1 MIPSLYIINKLLRE
15 HSVPEEKLKDIAK
28 AFNDAQWIHEKQ
40 ERESREPYITHP
52 LAVAEILVKE
62 MGIYDPDTIAAAILH
77 DTIEDA
83 EVRYDEKCI
92 AAAINPTVANL
103 VVGVTKLNNPEI
115 VNKKAKVAA
124 NTRKMINGL
133 NDDIRIIYIKLADR
147 LHNMRTL
154 GNKKSKEKQIE
165 NAIETLE
172 IYVPLAQIVGAYRI
186 KNELEELALKYIRQ
200 SENDDIIKRSEYDEI
215 VKRREELKQ
224 RDKEDLE
231 EMAATVQKK
240 LAERGIKGRIVFRE
254 QSLYTIYKKHDK
266 GYKIDNQYDL
276 HYLKIIVD
284 TIPDCYSTLGIIHG
298 SYKPANGRFKDY
310 IGNEK
315 NNNYQSIHTTVSH
328 KDRLWKFKIRTEEMD
343 KIDAYGF
350 PAYWSIKNFDNIAPV
365 EYGKTPEET
374 NEKLKNYPP
383 AKKLLEIDRTVKD
396 DAEFVRLV
404 KELVLAEHVYVYN
417 TQGRAVELPA
427 GSTAED
433 FVFETKP
440 NKTDLMVTIMVNGI
454 ETEPNT
460 LLKDND
466 VVQIIEKPKTLI
478 KKINETN
485 NAE

>member
-1 MIPSLYIINKLLRE
+1 MIPSLYPINKVLRE
-15 HSVPEEKLKDIAK
+15 HGVSEEKLKEVAR

-83 EVRYDEKCI
+83 EVRYDEECI
-92 AAAINPTVANL
+92 TAAINPTVAKL
-103 VVGVTKLNNPEI
+103 VSGVTKLKAEDFADK
-115 VNKKAKVAA
+115 NKKVAA

-133 NDDIRIIYIKLADR
+133 NEDIRIIYIKLADR

-172 IYVPLAQIVGAYRI
+172 IFVPLAQIVGAYRI
-186 KNELEELALKYIRQ
+186 KNELEELALKYIKK
-200 SENDDIIKRSEYDEI
+200 ETYDDIIN
-215 VKRREELKQ
+215 RREELKK
-224 RDKEDLE
+224 RDQVDLE
-231 EMAATVQKK
+231 EMALTVQKR
-240 LAERGIKGRIVFRE
+240 LEERGIKGRIVFRE
-254 QSLYTIYKKHDK
+254 QSLYTIYKKQEN
-266 GYKIDNQYDL
+266 GYKIDHQYDL
-276 HYLKIIVD
+276 HYLKVIVD

-298 SYKPANGRFKDY
+298 CYKPANGRFKDY

-365 EYGKTPEET
+365 EYGKSPEET
-374 NEKLKNYPP
+374 NEKLKNYQP

-417 TQGRAVELPA
+417 TQGRAIELPA

-454 ETEPNT
+454 ETEPNI

>member
-1 MIPSLYIINKLLRE
+1 MIPSLYPISKILRE
-15 HSVPEEKLKDIAK
+15 HGVSEVKMKEVAR
-28 AFNDAQWIHEKQ
+28 AFDDAQWIHAEQ
-40 ERESREPYITHP
+40 ERESREPYISHP

-62 MGIYDPDTIAAAILH
+62 MGIYDPDTISAALLH
-77 DTIEDA
+77 DAIEDSK
-83 EVRYDEKCI
+83 VRYDEKWI

-284 TIPDCYSTLGIIHG
+284 TIPDCYSTLGIVHG
-298 SYKPANGRFKDY
+298 CYKPANGRLKDY
-310 IGNEK
+310 IGNVK
-315 NNNYQSIHTTVSH
+315 MNNYQSIHTTVSH

-350 PAYWSIKNFDNIAPV
+350 PAYWSIENFDNIAPV
-365 EYGKTPEET
+365 EYGRTVDET
-374 NEKLKNYPP
+374 NEKIKEYPP
-383 AKKLLEIDRTVKD
+383 AKKLLEINSKETD
-396 DAEFVRLV
+396 DAEFVKKV
-404 KELVLAEHVYVYN
+404 KKLVLAQHVYVYN
-417 TQGRAVELPA
+417 TQGKTIELPA
-427 GSTAED
+427 ESTAAD
-433 FVFETKP
+433 FMNEVYPYKNDFIG
-440 NKTDLMVTIMVNGI
+440 DIMVNGI
-454 ETEPNT
+454 EVDANQ
-460 LLKDND
+460 LLEDND
-466 VVQIIEKPKTLI
+466 VIQIVERPKMITKKP
-478 KKINETN
+478 NEVK
-485 NAE
+485 